1 MAVARI
7 LAVCAVPDQQTGLY
21 VALVTDE
28 RGVSLGLV
36 WSSDES
42 IAEVLRTET
51 GVYPCIKTGSAVV
64 VQRTVEW
71 RESGLGL

>member
-51 GVYPCIKTGSAVV
+51 GVYPCIKTGSAGCGTKDS
-64 VQRTVEW
+64 RAEMSRSW
-71 RESGLGL
+71 